1 MNKEAFENMINM
13 KITNIIWEKI
23 CNDDSYTDYL
33 IGWVADNYGL
43 ESSDC
48 DSTDD
53 SDSDYIPSETESS
66 SVYSSDTESD
76 ISDSE
81 ITELKIT
88 RSKHK
93 DIKVD

>member
-1 MNKEAFENMINM
+1 MINM
-13 KITNIIWEKI
+13 KITNVMWEKI
-23 CNDDSYTDYL
+23 CNDDSYIDYL

-48 DSTDD
+48 DSTD
-53 SDSDYIPSETESS
+53 DSDYIPSETESS

-88 RSKHK
+88 RTIQK